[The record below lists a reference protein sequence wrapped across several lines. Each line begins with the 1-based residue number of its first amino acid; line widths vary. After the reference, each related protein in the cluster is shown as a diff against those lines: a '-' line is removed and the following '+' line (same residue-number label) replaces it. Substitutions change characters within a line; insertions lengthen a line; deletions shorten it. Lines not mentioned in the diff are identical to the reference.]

1 MYNQDKL
8 ELNLDTMTDAG
19 QEVKILES
27 LLRKG
32 LIKED
37 GTLAEDLKPLLA
49 TAAKE
54 AFDSGEGRAAA
65 GALGFSHS
73 NPEPLL

>member
-1 MYNQDKL
+1 MFYNQDRL
-8 ELNLDTMTDAG
+8 ELTLDCMNDAG
-19 QEVKILES
+19 QEAKILES

-37 GTLAEDLKPLLA
+37 GTVADDLKPLLA

-54 AFDSGEGRAAA
+54 AYNVTD
-65 GALGFSHS
+65 
-73 NPEPLL
+73 PE